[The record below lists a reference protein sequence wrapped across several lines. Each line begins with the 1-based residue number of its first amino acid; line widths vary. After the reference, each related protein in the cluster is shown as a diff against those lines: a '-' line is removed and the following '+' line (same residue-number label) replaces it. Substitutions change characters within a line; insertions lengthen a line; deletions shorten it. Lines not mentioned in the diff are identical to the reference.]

1 MSGGHFQRASLGGPI
16 LASLLVAACA
26 AGATGAPT
34 VSPTRSPA
42 VSGPST
48 LPRSPVEGVVTHVDS
63 SGLTDVRGFTL
74 RLADGTLIDFTIG
87 VLENGVQFPPGHLTE
102 HQAASEPIRVFFTM
116 RDGVPVATRIEDAS
130 R

>member
-26 AGATGAPT
+26 AGATGTPT
-34 VSPTRSPA
+34 LTPTPSPA
-42 VSGPST
+42 VSTPST
-48 LPRSPVEGVVTHVDS
+48 QPPPVEGVVTHVDS

-74 RLADGTLIDFTIG
+74 RLADGRLIDFTIG